1 MAALRRQ
8 ATLAFGAFGAC
19 LGLVLLLPASLH
31 AQAGTSSLYAQAT
44 SALLDRSFPSGKVE
58 YLLLDLRTGQTVAVR
73 WPDAERPIPVGSLLK
88 PFVALAYD
96 EMHADARS
104 STSPAQRF
112 PVLRCHGKGDGCW
125 SSVGHGSLALEQA
138 VAESCNAYFLT
149 LARDLSASRDG
160 LETGRGM
167 AAIDRV
173 SAAYGL
179 PPPPAA
185 NAERQISSML
195 IGVTPE
201 WRIAPIA
208 LAQAYATLATGPKSD
223 TINRL
228 LTGMKL
234 AASPGGTASRI
245 GRHSGG
251 VLAKTG
257 TAPCVPDPDSDSGQ
271 CRVNG
276 DGLVVVLAPAE
287 NPDLLL
293 LVRQRGTTG
302 AATAGVAGQMLS
314 LLEGAHAQAR

>member
-1 MAALRRQ
+1 MAALKRQ
-8 ATLAFGAFGAC
+8 AGLSFQAGAC
-19 LGLVLLLPASLH
+19 LGLLLLLPASLL
-31 AQAGTSSLYAQAT
+31 AQAGTSTLYAQAT
-44 SALLDRSFPSGKVE
+44 STLLDRSFPSGKVE

-73 WPDAERPIPVGSLLK
+73 WPGVEKPIPVGSLLK

-96 EMHADARS
+96 EMQADAHS

-125 SSVGHGSLALEQA
+125 SSVGHGSLTLEQA

-149 LARDLSASRDG
+149 LARDLAASRDS
-160 LETGRGM
+160 L
-167 AAIDRV
+167 DRV

-179 PPPPAA
+179 PAPPAA
-185 NAERQISSML
+185 NSERQISPML

-201 WRIAPIA
+201 WRIAPIT
-208 LAQAYATLATGPKSD
+208 LAHAYAALATGPRSD
-223 TINRL
+223 TISRL

-234 AASPGGTASRI
+234 AASPGGTAARI
-245 GRHSGG
+245 GRHPGG

-257 TAPCVPDPDSDSGQ
+257 TAPCVPDRDSDSGR
-271 CRVNG
+271 CLVNG

-287 NPDLLL
+287 NPNLLL

-302 AATAGVAGQMLS
+302 AATAGLAGQMLS